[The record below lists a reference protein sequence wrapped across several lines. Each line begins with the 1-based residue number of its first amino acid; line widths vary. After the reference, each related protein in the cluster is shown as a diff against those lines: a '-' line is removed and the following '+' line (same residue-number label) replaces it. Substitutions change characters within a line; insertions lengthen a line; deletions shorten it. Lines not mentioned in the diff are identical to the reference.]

1 MAGSPKKRARRE
13 AERLR
18 REALDKTQSTQ
29 AQPVEVGPTPKGY
42 PGALPAPVALK
53 GEVLPP
59 LPKGDDPDFT
69 RTALKRAMRKRAQE
83 YSEKAIAALAAA
95 LEGGDLKTKLQA
107 ANDLLAW
114 GFGKPATEIEAG
126 EGGIAIT
133 ILRLADQPQEI

>member
-18 REALDKTQSTQ
+18 QAELKSGP
-29 AQPVEVGPTPKGY
+29 AQPAVVSDGLPNNGAAAR
-42 PGALPAPVALK
+42 ALPAPIALK

-69 RTALKRAMRKRAQE
+69 RTALKRAMRKRAQDF
-83 YSEKAIAALAAA
+83 SEKAILRLSEAL
-95 LEGGDLKTKLQA
+95 DSNDPKTRLQA

>member
-1 MAGSPKKRARRE
+1 M
-13 AERLR
+13 RLAQAINVQTQPTAAQDR
-18 REALDKTQSTQ
+18 NDKAAPSTALS
-29 AQPVEVGPTPKGY
+29 APTP
-42 PGALPAPVALK
+42 LK

-83 YSEKAIAALAAA
+83 FSEKAIEVLSKA
-95 LEGGDLKTKLQA
+95 LESLDPKVRLQA

>member
-18 REALDKTQSTQ
+18 QAELKSGP
-29 AQPVEVGPTPKGY
+29 AQPAASQDGVDKAAPLAT
-42 PGALPAPVALK
+42 LPAPITLK

-83 YSEKAIAALAAA
+83 FSEKAIQRLSEAL
-95 LEGGDLKTKLQA
+95 DSSDPKTRLQA